1 MHRLILQT
9 RRPRG
14 DDPGAVE
21 IGFWIVEGDSV
32 WLVDE
37 NGTKTGDRRALDG
50 GDPKAIAI
58 SLMRSKMFK
67 RKSDFNRAIRY
78 PRTGWG

>member
-14 DDPGAVE
+14 YDPGAVE
-21 IGFWIVEGDSV
+21 YGYWIVEGDSV

-37 NGTKTGDRRALDG
+37 NGTKTGQSRTLPEGA
-50 GDPKAIAI
+50 DPKNLAIGM
-58 SLMRSKMFK
+58 LRERVNVK
-67 RKSDFNRAIRY
+67 RTSFTRPLVY
-78 PRTGWG
+78 PKHYY